1 MITVTEKAVSELK
14 ALLEAKDAPA
24 GSGLRLGVE
33 RGGCAGLAYVMRIA
47 TPEEG
52 DKIIDLSGTR
62 FIVANDSFDV
72 LTGCTVDF
80 TDELSDRGFK
90 IFNPNAARSCGCGTS
105 FAPSEEGKKPEYDPA
120 LDGTNCK

>member
-72 LTGCTVDF
+72 LTGCTVDLTENGRSHVRKKV
-80 TDELSDRGFK
+80 TDTYLVFRMG
-90 IFNPNAARSCGCGTS
+90 G
-105 FAPSEEGKKPEYDPA
+105 
-120 LDGTNCK
+120 